1 VELEAGRIA
10 ELAGRPVSALTRR
23 DVALGLLSVG
33 PDDALAS
40 LPVLRRRL
48 LAAGN
53 PLSAEYWAAAEK
65 ILGALRDGT
74 ARPGDV
80 RTWLEATG
88 TEPSSI
94 IGLHVWDEPP
104 ERSRLQAEMHA
115 MLVRHLEEKLNAGE
129 VDPDRLVTGD
139 DAARQVYTALQ
150 EQWMA
155 TPLPDGRV
163 PMDALLDEQDAE
175 FLAEW
180 AAADSEA
187 LTSLQEV
194 LDEIGERPLPEDQLA
209 AACGAARAAIARPG
223 AHRPAAHRLRRG
235 RAEQALAQQQ

>member
-1 VELEAGRIA
+1 M
-10 ELAGRPVSALTRR
+10 
-23 DVALGLLSVG
+23 
-33 PDDALAS
+33 
-40 LPVLRRRL
+40 
-48 LAAGN
+48 
-53 PLSAEYWAAAEK
+53 SAEYWAAAEK

-175 FLAEW
+175 FVVVEEPRSGLFGLGRRRAGFGR
-180 AAADSEA
+180 AGRLRS
-187 LTSLQEV
+187 
-194 LDEIGERPLPEDQLA
+194 QLGQRN
-209 AACGAARAAIARPG
+209 GAAVRAAGPDING
-223 AHRPAAHRLRRG
+223 AGPLRGAVRVLPILRLRLGDGNRLFPG
-235 RAEQALAQQQ
+235 PSLRCVLATG